1 VPATMTIMLSTFIEP
16 RTVASVVPLPAIG
29 SPPRGVATAT
39 PLVSV
44 VADTH
49 LPAPVARVRGGLAPR
64 ALRRVREYIDAH
76 FEEKIRIDSLAAVA
90 GLSLFH
96 FARAFKQS
104 EGITPHD
111 YLTKRRVRRVMELLA
126 GTDLPL
132 SEIAV
137 AVGFSDQSHCARR
150 FREHVGVCPRDY
162 RGQHVR

>member
-1 VPATMTIMLSTFIEP
+1 
-16 RTVASVVPLPAIG
+16 VVPLPAIG
-29 SPPRGVATAT
+29 SPARGVATAT

-44 VADTH
+44 VADKH

-64 ALRRVREYIDAH
+64 ALRRVREYVDTH
-76 FEEKIRIDSLAAVA
+76 LKEKIRIESLAAVA
-90 GLSLFH
+90 GLSRFH

-104 EGITPHD
+104 EGITPQR

-137 AVGFSDQSHCARR
+137 AVGFSDHSHCARR

-162 RGQHVR
+162 RWSTREVSPVQNGMRRVS